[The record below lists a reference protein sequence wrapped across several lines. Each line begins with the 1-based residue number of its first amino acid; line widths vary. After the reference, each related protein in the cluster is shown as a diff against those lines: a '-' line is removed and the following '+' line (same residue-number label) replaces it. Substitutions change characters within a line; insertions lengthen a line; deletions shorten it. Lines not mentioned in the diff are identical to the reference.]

1 MNAESYKSFW
11 FYVVRTNLNHQYSYH
26 GSQSRNYRNVLK
38 QVLLFLLVFIVMVFI
53 NPSAWG
59 NTEKAEFSIH
69 LFQDG
74 LPVADAEV
82 SISSEAYEKTNP
94 KMIFEAIPSTLSWKA
109 DGDAPI
115 KTNSNGSLAGKLPP
129 GYYHITIKAK
139 DQEFSFN
146 LPLRSAEN
154 AQILVTFYINNKKPL
169 LNIESSVAGTIAG
182 LDTAVEKTHDKGE
195 GTVIVQVLS
204 AETGRPVKDVQVFL
218 SGLKQKL
225 RTDEQ
230 GQIMATVPTGSYSV
244 SLLHNAYSSQTLDE
258 VKIENGQSTDL
269 SFKLTPAGVEL
280 AEYVVL
286 EPHLAGTIASVIEE
300 QRASSAVTTVL
311 GAEQFSRNGDGDAAS
326 ALRRASGLTLVGGQ
340 FIFIRGLG
348 ERFSTT
354 LVNGA
359 AIPSPDATRRV
370 VPLDLFPTNI
380 LESVMVQKTYSADR
394 PAEFAGGTVELR
406 TRGIPDAFFFNL
418 NLQTGLNDNTTFKDG
433 LTYKGGGS
441 DFTSYDDG
449 ARALPD
455 SISDVTKNGGTIQ
468 PVSMFNPNGLTP
480 TQIEKLGEDLSGVWN
495 VNKKKR
501 GPDTGFQASMGDSFS
516 LGDFRLGYIAAAGW
530 KQEFRKQN
538 EINREFVA
546 ADTGDGSLRKVQD
559 FYMQRSLRE
568 VQLTGYA
575 ATELHYKDNH
585 RLFAKT
591 MFLRQAFDEARV
603 SQGFT
608 DAETND
614 IRRTRLKFFSNQ
626 LLMNQVGGDHRFDWL
641 KDLSINW
648 LYTNA
653 TANRDEPKTRDY
665 RFDSNGQG
673 NYYFAQRPDSN
684 QIMYS
689 DLVDKD
695 QSWRVD
701 GKLPMQLST
710 NHKVTV
716 SSGFINQSKTRDSGI
731 QRFNY
736 FPVGSD
742 GFSSTVLSQ
751 STLENILQPQY
762 IGANGYQLRDVTRG
776 SDRYNASQ
784 NLFSYYGKMDWM
796 FYDKVNLTGGLRWED
811 NNQKVET
818 FLNNR
823 PTTARLIG
831 IDMLPSAVATFFLT
845 DKQQLRA
852 GFSQTLSRPDFR
864 ELSSAPFTDINTN
877 QETVGNPLLKQTS
890 ITNLDAR
897 WEYYL
902 SPTEN
907 IFASFFWKDLTNPIE
922 LVAVQGTAGLNTYQN
937 TDKANIYGFELELL
951 KKLDFVHPS
960 LQNFYIGGNYT
971 WSASN
976 AQLTGQNLI
985 AQTTNNRP
993 LQGHSAQI
1001 FNFQIGYDNPA
1012 WKTQATLLYNVA
1024 SKRIMAAGVLGAP
1037 DKYEQPVHQLDFVL
1051 SQNLYKGLSMQ
1062 ASMQNLLDDDI
1073 RITQGDEITRQ
1084 FRRGRFFNLSVRL
1097 AY

>member
-1 MNAESYKSFW
+1 MNTQSYEFFRSC
-11 FYVVRTNLNHQYSYH
+11 VVRTVFDYQSASN
-26 GSQSRNYRNVLK
+26 SQSGSHRINLLHS
-38 QVLLFLLVFIVMVFI
+38 LLFLLVFMAAGLVS
-53 NPSAWG
+53 PSAWG
-59 NTEKAEFSIH
+59 DTEKAEFSIH

-74 LPVADAEV
+74 LPIEDAEL
-82 SISSEAYEKTNP
+82 SISSDVYEKSNP
-94 KMIFEAIPSTLSWKA
+94 KMIFETIPSTFSWRA
-109 DGDAPI
+109 DGASI
-115 KTNSNGSLAGKLPP
+115 KTNANGSVAGKLPP
-129 GYYHITIKAK
+129 GFYHMTIKTK
-139 DQEFSFN
+139 DQVFKFD
-146 LPLRSAEN
+146 LPLRPAEN
-154 AQILVTFYINNKKPL
+154 TQVLVTFYPNKKKPL
-169 LNIESSVAGTIAG
+169 LNIESSLSGIIGPDIA
-182 LDTAVEKTHDKGE
+182 AEKPRDQGE
-195 GTVIVQVLS
+195 GIVNVQVIS
-204 AETGRPVKDVQVFL
+204 AETKKPVKDVQVFL
-218 SGLKQKL
+218 SGSKQKL

-230 GQIMATVPTGSYSV
+230 GRITAAAPAGSYSV
-244 SLLHNAYSSQTLDE
+244 SLLHSAYSSQTQDD
-258 VKIENGQSTDL
+258 VKIENAQTTDL

-286 EPHLAGTIASVIEE
+286 EPHLAGTVASIIEE
-300 QRASSAVTTVL
+300 QRKSTAVATVI
-311 GAEQFSRNGDGDAAS
+311 GAEQFSRAGDGDAAS

-380 LESVMVQKTYSADR
+380 LESVMVQKTYSPDR

-418 NLQTGLNDNTTFKDG
+418 NLQTGMNDNTTFQDG
-433 LTYKGGGS
+433 LTYKGGGT

-449 ARALPD
+449 ARALPG
-455 SISDVTKNGGTIQ
+455 SIADATQNGEKIQ
-468 PVSMFNPNGLTP
+468 PVTPLNPHGVPPAQL
-480 TQIEKLGEDLSGVWN
+480 EKLGEDLSGVWD
-495 VNKKKR
+495 VDKKKR
-501 GPDTGFQASMGDSFS
+501 GPDAGIQGSMGDSFS
-516 LGDFRLGYIAAAGW
+516 LGDFILGYIAAAGW
-530 KQEFRKQN
+530 KQELRKQN
-538 EINREFVA
+538 EVNREFAA
-546 ADTGDGSLRKVQD
+546 ADTSDGSLRKVQD
-559 FYMQRSLRE
+559 FDMQRSLRE

-575 ATELHYKDNH
+575 ATELQYKDTH
-585 RLFAKT
+585 RVFAKT

-603 SQGFT
+603 TQGFT
-608 DAETND
+608 DAETSP

-626 LLMNQVGGDHRFDWL
+626 LLMNQVGGEHQFDWL
-641 KDLSINW
+641 KDLSISW

-665 RFDSNGQG
+665 RYDSNIDTGA
-673 NYYFAQRPDSN
+673 YFFSQRADSN
-684 QIMYS
+684 QTMYS

-701 GKLPMQLST
+701 GKLPFQLLT
-710 NHKVTV
+710 NHKVTL
-716 SSGFINQSKTRDSGI
+716 SSGFIAQKKNRDSNI
-731 QRFNY
+731 QRFSY
-736 FPVGSD
+736 FRFGPDASNPDVYGQPS
-742 GFSSTVLSQ
+742 
-751 STLENILQPQY
+751 LESILRPEH
-762 IGANGYQLRDVTRG
+762 IGANGYQLRDVTRP
-776 SDRYNASQ
+776 SDRYTASQ

-796 FYDKVNLTGGLRWED
+796 LYDRVNISGGLRWED
-811 NNQKVET
+811 NNQRVDT
-818 FLNNR
+818 VSLNNR
-823 PTTARLIG
+823 PTTAGLNRV
-831 IDMLPSAVATFFLT
+831 DMLPSVTATLFLT

-877 QETVGNPLLKQTS
+877 QETVGNPNLKQAA
-890 ITNLDAR
+890 ITNWDAR

-907 IFASFFWKDLTNPIE
+907 IFAGLFWKDLTNPVE
-922 LVAVQGTAGLNTYQN
+922 LIAVQGTAGLNTYQN
-937 TDKANIYGFELELL
+937 TDKAKVYGIELELL
-951 KKLDFVHPS
+951 KKLDFINPL

-971 WSASN
+971 LSASN
-976 AQLTGQNLI
+976 VILTPENLT
-985 AQTTNNRP
+985 AQTTNDRP

-1012 WKTQATLLYNVA
+1012 WKTQATLLYNVS

-1062 ASMQNLLDDDI
+1062 ASMQNLLDSEI

>member
-1 MNAESYKSFW
+1 MNTESNKSFW
-11 FYVVRTNLNHQYSYH
+11 SYGLMAIKPYVFS
-26 GSQSRNYRNVLK
+26 VL
-38 QVLLFLLVFIVMVFI
+38 VLMAIVLI
-53 NPSAWG
+53 SPPAWG
-59 NTEKAEFSIH
+59 DDEKAEFSIH
-69 LFQDG
+69 LFQNG
-74 LPVADAEV
+74 LPIADAEL
-82 SISSEAYEKTNP
+82 SITSEAYEKTNP
-94 KMIFEAIPSTLSWKA
+94 KLIFEAIPSTFSWRA
-109 DGDAPI
+109 DGDSSI
-115 KTNSNGSLAGKLPP
+115 KTNSNGSVAGKLPH
-129 GYYHITIKAK
+129 GYYHMTIKTK
-139 DQEFSFN
+139 DQEFAFD
-146 LPLRSAEN
+146 LPLRRAEN
-154 AQILVTFYINNKKPL
+154 AQILITFYDNQKKPL

-182 LDTAVEKTHDKGE
+182 SDATVEARRDQGE
-195 GTVIVQVLS
+195 GTITLQVLS
-204 AETGRPVKDVQVFL
+204 AETQKPVKDVQVFL
-218 SGLKQKL
+218 SGLKEKL

-230 GQIMATVPTGSYSV
+230 GRITATVPAGSYSV
-244 SLLHNAYSSQTLDE
+244 SLLHSAYSSQTLDD
-258 VKIENGQSTDL
+258 VKIESAQSADL

-286 EPHLAGTIASVIEE
+286 EPHLAGSIASVIEE
-300 QRASSAVTTVL
+300 QRASSAVATIL
-311 GAEQFSRNGDGDAAS
+311 GAEQFSRSGDGDAAS

-359 AIPSPDATRRV
+359 AVPSPDATRRV

-380 LESVMVQKTYSADR
+380 LESVIVQKTYSADR

-418 NLQTGLNDNTTFKDG
+418 NLQTGINDNTTFRDG
-433 LTYKGGGS
+433 LTYKGGGT

-455 SISDVTKNGGTIQ
+455 SIADATKNGGTIQ
-468 PVSMFNPNGLTP
+468 PASVFNPNGFTP
-480 TQIEKLGEDLSGVWN
+480 TQIEKLGEDLSGVWD
-495 VNKKKR
+495 VNRKKR
-501 GPDTGFQASMGDSFS
+501 GPDTGLQASMGDSFS

-538 EINREFVA
+538 EVNREFVA
-546 ADTGDGSLRKVQD
+546 ADTGDGSLRKIQD
-559 FYMQRSLRE
+559 FDMQRSLRE

-575 ATELHYKDNH
+575 GTELQYKDNH
-585 RLFAKT
+585 RIFAKT
-591 MFLRQAFDEARV
+591 MFLRQAFDEARI

-608 DAETND
+608 DAETSD

-626 LLMNQVGGDHRFDWL
+626 LLMNQVGGEHQFDWL

-665 RFDSNGQG
+665 RFDSDNQG
-673 NYYFAQRPDSN
+673 NYFFAQRADNN
-684 QIMYS
+684 QIMYAN
-689 DLVDKD
+689 LVDKD

-701 GKLPMQLST
+701 GKLPLQPSI
-710 NHKVTV
+710 NHKITL
-716 SSGFINQSKTRDSGI
+716 SSGFITQSKTRDSGI

-736 FPVGSD
+736 FPVGPD
-742 GFSSTVLSQ
+742 GFNPAVFAQSS
-751 STLENILQPQY
+751 LESILRPQH
-762 IGANGYQLRDVTRG
+762 IGANGFQLRDITRPTDKY
-776 SDRYNASQ
+776 SASQ

-796 FYDKVNLTGGLRWED
+796 FYDRVNISGGLRWED
-811 NNQKVET
+811 NDQKVDT
-818 FLNNR
+818 FTLNNK
-823 PTTARLIG
+823 PTTARLNR
-831 IDMLPSAVATFFLT
+831 IDMLPSTVATFFLT

-877 QETVGNPLLKQTS
+877 QETVGNPNLKQTA
-890 ITNLDAR
+890 ITNWDLR

-907 IFASFFWKDLTNPIE
+907 ILAGFFWKDLTKPIE
-922 LVAVQGTAGLNTYQN
+922 LVAVPGSAGLNTYQN
-937 TDKANIYGFELELL
+937 TDKAKIYGFELELL
-951 KKLDFVHPS
+951 KKLDFVHPV

-976 AQLTGQNLI
+976 VQLNAQNLM
-985 AQTTNNRP
+985 AQTTNDRP

-1012 WKTQATLLYNVA
+1012 WKTQATLLYNIS

>member
-1 MNAESYKSFW
+1 MNTESNKSFW
-11 FYVVRTNLNHQYSYH
+11 SYGLMAIKPYVFS
-26 GSQSRNYRNVLK
+26 VL
-38 QVLLFLLVFIVMVFI
+38 VLMAIVLI
-53 NPSAWG
+53 SPPAWG
-59 NTEKAEFSIH
+59 DDEKAEFSIH
-69 LFQDG
+69 LFQNG
-74 LPVADAEV
+74 LPIADAEL
-82 SISSEAYEKTNP
+82 SITSEAYEKTNP
-94 KMIFEAIPSTLSWKA
+94 KLIFEAIPSTFSWRA
-109 DGDAPI
+109 DGDSSI
-115 KTNSNGSLAGKLPP
+115 KTNSNGSVAGKLPH
-129 GYYHITIKAK
+129 GYYHMTIKTK
-139 DQEFSFN
+139 DQEFAFD
-146 LPLRSAEN
+146 LPLRRAEN
-154 AQILVTFYINNKKPL
+154 AQILITFYDNQKKPL

-182 LDTAVEKTHDKGE
+182 SDATVEARRDQGE
-195 GTVIVQVLS
+195 GTITLQVLS
-204 AETGRPVKDVQVFL
+204 AETQKPVKDVQVFL

-230 GQIMATVPTGSYSV
+230 GRITATVPAGSYSV
-244 SLLHNAYSSQTLDE
+244 SLLHSAYSSQTLDE
-258 VKIENGQSTDL
+258 VKIESEQSADL

-286 EPHLAGTIASVIEE
+286 EPHLAGSIASVIEE
-300 QRASSAVTTVL
+300 QRASSAVATIL
-311 GAEQFSRNGDGDAAS
+311 GAEQFSRSGDGDAAS

-359 AIPSPDATRRV
+359 AVPSPDATRRV

-380 LESVMVQKTYSADR
+380 LESVIVQKTYSADR

-418 NLQTGLNDNTTFKDG
+418 NLQTGINDNTTFRDG
-433 LTYKGGGS
+433 LTYKGGGT

-455 SISDVTKNGGTIQ
+455 SIADATKNGGTIQ
-468 PVSMFNPNGLTP
+468 PASVFNPTGSTP
-480 TQIEKLGEDLSGVWN
+480 AQIEKLGEDLSGVWD
-495 VNKKKR
+495 VNRKKR
-501 GPDTGFQASMGDSFS
+501 GPDTGLQASMGDSFS

-538 EINREFVA
+538 EVNREFVA
-546 ADTGDGSLRKVQD
+546 ADTGDGSLRKIQD
-559 FYMQRSLRE
+559 FDMQRSLRE

-575 ATELHYKDNH
+575 GTELQYKDNH
-585 RLFAKT
+585 RVFAKT
-591 MFLRQAFDEARV
+591 MFLRQAFDEARI

-608 DAETND
+608 DAETSD

-626 LLMNQVGGDHRFDWL
+626 LLMNQVGGEHQFDWL

-665 RFDSNGQG
+665 RFDSDNQG
-673 NYYFAQRPDSN
+673 NYFFAQRADNN
-684 QIMYS
+684 QIMYAN
-689 DLVDKD
+689 LVDKD

-701 GKLPMQLST
+701 GKLPLQLST

-736 FPVGSD
+736 FPVGAD
-742 GFSSTVLSQ
+742 GFNPAVFAQSS
-751 STLENILQPQY
+751 LESILRPQY
-762 IGANGYQLRDVTRG
+762 IGANGFQLRDITRPTDKY
-776 SDRYNASQ
+776 SASQ

-796 FYDKVNLTGGLRWED
+796 LYDRVNITGGLRWED
-811 NNQKVET
+811 NDQKVDT
-818 FLNNR
+818 FTLNNK
-823 PTTARLIG
+823 PTTARLNR
-831 IDMLPSAVATFFLT
+831 IDMLPSTVATFFLT

-877 QETVGNPLLKQTS
+877 QETVGNPNLKQTA
-890 ITNLDAR
+890 ITNWDAR

-907 IFASFFWKDLTNPIE
+907 ILAGFFWKDLTNPIE
-922 LVAVQGTAGLNTYQN
+922 LVAVPGSAGLNTYQN
-937 TDKANIYGFELELL
+937 TDKAKIYGFELELL
-951 KKLDFVHPS
+951 KKLDFVHPV

-976 AQLTGQNLI
+976 VQLNAQNLM
-985 AQTTNNRP
+985 AQTTNDRP

-1001 FNFQIGYDNPA
+1001 FNFQIGYDNPT
-1012 WKTQATLLYNVA
+1012 WKTQATLLYNIS

>member
-1 MNAESYKSFW
+1 MNTESNKSFW
-11 FYVVRTNLNHQYSYH
+11 SYGLMAIKPYVFS
-26 GSQSRNYRNVLK
+26 VL
-38 QVLLFLLVFIVMVFI
+38 VLMAIVLI
-53 NPSAWG
+53 SPPAWG
-59 NTEKAEFSIH
+59 DDEKAEFSIH
-69 LFQDG
+69 LFQNG
-74 LPVADAEV
+74 LPIADAEL
-82 SISSEAYEKTNP
+82 SITSEAYEKTNP
-94 KMIFEAIPSTLSWKA
+94 KLIFEAIPSTFSWRA
-109 DGDAPI
+109 DGDSSI
-115 KTNSNGSLAGKLPP
+115 KTNSNGSVAGKLPH
-129 GYYHITIKAK
+129 GYYHMTIKTK
-139 DQEFSFN
+139 DQEFAFD
-146 LPLRSAEN
+146 LPLRRAEN
-154 AQILVTFYINNKKPL
+154 AQILITFYDNQKKPL

-182 LDTAVEKTHDKGE
+182 SDATVEARRDQGE
-195 GTVIVQVLS
+195 GTITLQVLS
-204 AETGRPVKDVQVFL
+204 AETQKPVKDVQVFL

-230 GQIMATVPTGSYSV
+230 GRITATVPAGSYSV
-244 SLLHNAYSSQTLDE
+244 SLLHSAYSSQTLDE
-258 VKIENGQSTDL
+258 VKIESEQSADL

-286 EPHLAGTIASVIEE
+286 EPHLAGSIASVIEE
-300 QRASSAVTTVL
+300 QRASSAVATIL
-311 GAEQFSRNGDGDAAS
+311 GAEQFSRSGDGDAAS

-359 AIPSPDATRRV
+359 AVPSPDATRRV

-380 LESVMVQKTYSADR
+380 LESVIVQKTYSADR

-418 NLQTGLNDNTTFKDG
+418 NLQTGINDNTTFRDG
-433 LTYKGGGS
+433 LTYKGGGT

-455 SISDVTKNGGTIQ
+455 SIADATKNGGTIQ
-468 PVSMFNPNGLTP
+468 PASVFNPNGSTP
-480 TQIEKLGEDLSGVWN
+480 AQIEKLGEDLSGVWD
-495 VNKKKR
+495 VNRRKR
-501 GPDTGFQASMGDSFS
+501 GPDTGLQASMGDSFS

-538 EINREFVA
+538 EVNREFVA
-546 ADTGDGSLRKVQD
+546 ADTGDGSLRKIQD
-559 FYMQRSLRE
+559 FDMQRSMRE

-575 ATELHYKDNH
+575 GTELQYKDNH
-585 RLFAKT
+585 RVFAKT
-591 MFLRQAFDEARV
+591 MFLRQAFDEARI

-608 DAETND
+608 DAETSD

-626 LLMNQVGGDHRFDWL
+626 LLMNQVGGEHRIDWL

-665 RFDSNGQG
+665 RFDSDNQG
-673 NYYFAQRPDSN
+673 NYFFAQRADNN
-684 QIMYS
+684 QIMYAN
-689 DLVDKD
+689 LVDKD

-701 GKLPMQLST
+701 GKLPLQLST
-710 NHKVTV
+710 NYKVTV

-736 FPVGSD
+736 FPVGAD
-742 GFSSTVLSQ
+742 GFNPAVFAQSS
-751 STLENILQPQY
+751 LESILRPQY
-762 IGANGYQLRDVTRG
+762 IGANGFQLRDITRPTDKY
-776 SDRYNASQ
+776 SASQ

-796 FYDKVNLTGGLRWED
+796 FYDRVNISGGLRWED
-811 NNQKVET
+811 NEQKVDT
-818 FLNNR
+818 FTLNNK
-823 PTTARLIG
+823 PTTARLNR
-831 IDMLPSAVATFFLT
+831 IDMLPSTVATFFLT

-877 QETVGNPLLKQTS
+877 QETVGNPNLKQTS
-890 ITNLDAR
+890 ITNWDLR

-907 IFASFFWKDLTNPIE
+907 IFAGFFWKDLTKPIE
-922 LVAVQGTAGLNTYQN
+922 LVAVPGSAGLNTYQN
-937 TDKANIYGFELELL
+937 TDKAKIYGFELELL
-951 KKLDFVHPS
+951 KKLDFVHPV

-976 AQLTGQNLI
+976 VQLNAQNLM
-985 AQTTNNRP
+985 AQTTNDRP

-1001 FNFQIGYDNPA
+1001 FNFQIGYDNPT
-1012 WKTQATLLYNVA
+1012 WKTQATLLYNIS